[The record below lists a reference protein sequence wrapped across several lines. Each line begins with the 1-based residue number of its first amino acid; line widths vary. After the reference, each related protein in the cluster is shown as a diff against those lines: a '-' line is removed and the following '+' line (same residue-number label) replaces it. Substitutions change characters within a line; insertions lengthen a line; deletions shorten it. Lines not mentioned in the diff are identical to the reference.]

1 MADVLLDGVLDHIE
15 HDPPY
20 NTVLAKRG
28 TGPHTVQFIFKLEGT
43 TTEIGQGSLTV
54 QEGNP

>member
-28 TGPHTVQFIFKLEGT
+28 TGPHTVQFIFKLERT